1 MANRNWPLL
10 IQHWLVHEMR
20 VIKSYIFVAL
30 MLSAI
35 AAPALAADSAVVAIS
50 NFTFSPAAIKIHPG
64 DSLTFRND
72 DDIPHQVIA
81 NDGSFK
87 SKALDTGDTSVF
99 TFKTAGEFGYFCG
112 LHPHMVGKVIVAP

>member
-1 MANRNWPLL
+1 MVL
-10 IQHWLVHEMR
+10 
-20 VIKSYIFVAL
+20 IKSYAFAVLI
-30 MLSAI
+30 LSAI
-35 AAPALAADSAVVAIS
+35 AAPVLAADGAVVAIS
-50 NFTFSPAAIKIHPG
+50 NFTFNPPEIKIHLG

-81 NDGSFK
+81 SDGSFK